1 MTVYWTLRF
10 VEEAS
15 IQGGQA
21 VAPVK
26 PFDAHGWFPIH
37 NAVFDTIMPG
47 LSPEAWKALCVALRQ
62 TWGLPDTDGGG
73 LSCSQF
79 QAKMGN
85 ESQETVSRALQEC
98 LETGYL
104 VRHEIGEEQG
114 EPIYALNFDFEIGGE
129 DKIKV
134 EDEVKVAGN
143 TGNGMEP
150 SDQFLVSAWRLAT
163 GDELTSDGLDALTE
177 LLSPDLVIGT
187 LANVILE
194 LGRRVDNL
202 TTELVQAVAV
212 GKMSMPS
219 LEELEEPP
227 QLPELPHGPVMATTS
242 TTETDPVL
250 AQVIGMY
257 ENEIGLVTEGTAQH
271 LMALTAEHRDITK
284 WREAFDAVVQS
295 NVRRLDYLVKCLENV
310 GKPKPKRKPGQRG
323 RGYKQRQERTVRE
336 KPPAEDVDAETRAR
350 QRAAL
355 AELKRRQR
363 EQK

>member
-1 MTVYWTLRF
+1 
-10 VEEAS
+10 
-15 IQGGQA
+15 
-21 VAPVK
+21 VAPVR

-37 NAVFDTIMPG
+37 NAVFDVIMPG
-47 LSPEAWKALCVALRQ
+47 LSPEAWKALCVAIRQ

-79 QAKMGN
+79 QEKMGC

-98 LETGYL
+98 WEAGYL

-114 EPIYALNFDFEIGGE
+114 EPVYALNFDFEVGGE
-129 DKIKV
+129 V
-134 EDEVKVAGN
+134 EGEVEVEVDS
-143 TGNGMEP
+143 GNGIEP

-163 GDELTSDGLDALTE
+163 GDELTSDGLDTLTG

-187 LANVILE
+187 LANIILE
-194 LGRRVDNL
+194 MGRRVGNVM
-202 TTELVQAVAV
+202 TPEWVQAVAV

-227 QLPELPHGPVMATTS
+227 PLPEPPHGPMMATTP

-250 AQVIGMY
+250 AQVIVMY

-271 LMALTAEHRDITK
+271 LMVLTEEHRDINK
-284 WREAFDAVVQS
+284 WRKAFDAVVQS

-323 RGYKQRQERTVRE
+323 RGYNQRQERTIRE

-363 EQK
+363 EK

>member
-1 MTVYWTLRF
+1 M
-10 VEEAS
+10 
-15 IQGGQA
+15 
-21 VAPVK
+21 APVK

-37 NAVFDTIMPG
+37 NAVFDVIMPG

-73 LSCSQF
+73 LSCSRF
-79 QAKMGN
+79 QEKMGC

-98 LETGYL
+98 WEAGYL
-104 VRHEIGEEQG
+104 VRHEIGEEQYV
-114 EPIYALNFDFEIGGE
+114 YALNVGVEVGGE
-129 DKIKV
+129 V
-134 EDEVKVAGN
+134 EVEVKVDS
-143 TGNGMEP
+143 GNGIEP

-163 GDELTSDGLDALTE
+163 GDELTGAGLDALTE
-177 LLSPDLVIGT
+177 LLNPDLVIGT

-227 QLPELPHGPVMATTS
+227 PLPEPPHGPVMATTS

-271 LMALTAEHRDITK
+271 LMALTAEHRDVNK

-295 NVRRLDYLVKCLENV
+295 NVRRLDYLIKCLENV

-323 RGYKQRQERTVRE
+323 RGYKQRQERTIRE

>member
-1 MTVYWTLRF
+1 
-10 VEEAS
+10 
-15 IQGGQA
+15 
-21 VAPVK
+21 
-26 PFDAHGWFPIH
+26 
-37 NAVFDTIMPG
+37 
-47 LSPEAWKALCVALRQ
+47 
-62 TWGLPDTDGGG
+62 
-73 LSCSQF
+73 
-79 QAKMGN
+79 
-85 ESQETVSRALQEC
+85 
-98 LETGYL
+98 
-104 VRHEIGEEQG
+104 
-114 EPIYALNFDFEIGGE
+114 
-129 DKIKV
+129 
-134 EDEVKVAGN
+134 
-143 TGNGMEP
+143 
-150 SDQFLVSAWRLAT
+150 
-163 GDELTSDGLDALTE
+163 

-227 QLPELPHGPVMATTS
+227 QLPEPPHGPVMATTS
-242 TTETDPVL
+242 TTETDSVL

-257 ENEIGLVTEGTAQH
+257 ENEIGLVTERTAQH
-271 LMALTAEHRDITK
+271 LMALTAEHRDVAK

-336 KPPAEDVDAETRAR
+336 KPQAEDVDAETRAR